1 MMVSVVIPTFQR
13 NDFLERAINSV
24 FKQNFTDYEIL
35 IIDDNVGENVYRI
48 NNRNLENKIQNSK
61 IRFIYNEKNLGGA
74 EARNIGIK
82 EAQGKYIA
90 FLDDDDIFLPEKLK
104 KMISVLEE
112 KKGVMAYSF
121 VKSNLGQQWK
131 NVYNG
136 NALFELFKVG
146 SIAATSQWIILRKA
160 LIEVGGFDNTPA
172 KQDSILTC
180 KLLENGN
187 EIICIEEFLSV
198 YFEHEFTRISTSGK
212 TLIGEINLFNKYKS
226 IKDRFSIQEQKE
238 IELNFNYRIFKYKIK
253 MKKYVSASQ
262 NLFNIV
268 RNNPFKGYELIK
280 KDFIRGGMK

>member
-1 MMVSVVIPTFQR
+1 MFQFFLFLKRYVLRGKNSMMVSVVIPTFQR

-112 KKGVMAYSF
+112 KK
-121 VKSNLGQQWK
+121 
-131 NVYNG
+131 
-136 NALFELFKVG
+136 E
-146 SIAATSQWIILRKA
+146 
-160 LIEVGGFDNTPA
+160 
-172 KQDSILTC
+172 
-180 KLLENGN
+180 
-187 EIICIEEFLSV
+187 
-198 YFEHEFTRISTSGK
+198 
-212 TLIGEINLFNKYKS
+212 
-226 IKDRFSIQEQKE
+226 
-238 IELNFNYRIFKYKIK
+238 
-253 MKKYVSASQ
+253 
-262 NLFNIV
+262 
-268 RNNPFKGYELIK
+268 
-280 KDFIRGGMK
+280 